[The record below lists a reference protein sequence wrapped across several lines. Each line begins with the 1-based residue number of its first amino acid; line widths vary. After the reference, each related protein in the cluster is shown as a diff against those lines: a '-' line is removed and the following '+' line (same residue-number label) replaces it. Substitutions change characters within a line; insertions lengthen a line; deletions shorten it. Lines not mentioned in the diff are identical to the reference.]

1 VPRGPVESEVTV
13 QVTVSVRHG
22 HLSEDVQNQLK
33 EKGEKLLHFFNRLT
47 MVSITVDLH
56 KEHNGMLKVEV
67 QANAEHKHD
76 FVASDVD
83 SDVVHAFNKAVSH
96 LKHQITHYKEKIQD
110 HRRDPDHG
118 GNNGK

>member
-1 VPRGPVESEVTV
+1 M

-22 HLSEDVQNQLK
+22 HLSEDVQTQLK

-67 QANAEHKHD
+67 LANAEHKHD

-83 SDVVHAFNKAVSH
+83 SDVIHAFNKAVSH
-96 LKHQITHYKEKIQD
+96 VKQQITHYKEKIQD